1 MQGLGVQLPEPCTP
15 EVGISRVLR
24 VWDSEPLLVDIYIY
38 IYIYIYIRYNSG
50 YKWVVV
56 KLRVPFW
63 TP

>member
-38 IYIYIYIRYNSG
+38 IYVIIQDISG
-50 YKWVVV
+50 WLSNLGSLFGHPK
-56 KLRVPFW
+56 
-63 TP
+63 